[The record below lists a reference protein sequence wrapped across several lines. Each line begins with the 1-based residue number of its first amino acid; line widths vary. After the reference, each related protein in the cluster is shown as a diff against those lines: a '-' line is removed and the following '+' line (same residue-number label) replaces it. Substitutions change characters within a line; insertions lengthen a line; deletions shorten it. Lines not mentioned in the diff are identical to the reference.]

1 MATVWM
7 LWLPSVNPLP
17 QPAPTGLLWA
27 LLLLTF
33 VLHLVPMN
41 LALGGS
47 IVALVARWRGRDG
60 RDPHARTLASWFA
73 VALPTIIAATV
84 SFGVAPLLFV
94 QTLYGRALFGSS
106 ILIAWPWL
114 SVVALVI
121 VAYYA
126 AYLMAFRAGDGASR
140 TGLAAAIAGIFVV
153 VAFIY
158 VNNMS
163 LMLRVAEF
171 ESLTANGTGGWRL
184 NADDRTLVPRFLHI
198 LVGAVAVAG
207 AGAALL
213 GWLRRHRD
221 PAFGMW
227 AMRYGSGWTALAT
240 FANLF
245 FGSWWL
251 MSLPRDV
258 LMRFVGHDAAAT
270 TVLMLGIA
278 CALVALMAF
287 AAAARAKDPAPAVR
301 AGLMALPLVL
311 VAMIFTRDQVR
322 ESSFALA
329 GLGDAPWIEPQ
340 WGPIGIFAVLLVAAL
355 ATIAWMLSALA
366 RGK

>member
-7 LWLPSVNPLP
+7 LWLPSVDPLP

-94 QTLYGRALFGSS
+94 QTLLGRALFGSS

-171 ESLTANGTGGWRL
+171 ESLTANGTGGWRSTPTIARWWRL
-184 NADDRTLVPRFLHI
+184 LHI

-287 AAAARAKDPAPAVR
+287 AAAARAKRIRPRPC
-301 AGLMALPLVL
+301 
-311 VAMIFTRDQVR
+311 
-322 ESSFALA
+322 
-329 GLGDAPWIEPQ
+329 
-340 WGPIGIFAVLLVAAL
+340 
-355 ATIAWMLSALA
+355 A
-366 RGK
+366 RGSWRSRWCWWR

>member
-1 MATVWM
+1 MA
-7 LWLPSVNPLP
+7 
-17 QPAPTGLLWA
+17 QRQADPAQRPFRRG
-27 LLLLTF
+27 
-33 VLHLVPMN
+33 P
-41 LALGGS
+41 
-47 IVALVARWRGRDG
+47 ARIGDIG
-60 RDPHARTLASWFA
+60 PDP
-73 VALPTIIAATV
+73 V
-84 SFGVAPLLFV
+84 
-94 QTLYGRALFGSS
+94 
-106 ILIAWPWL
+106 
-114 SVVALVI
+114 
-121 VAYYA
+121 
-126 AYLMAFRAGDGASR
+126 
-140 TGLAAAIAGIFVV
+140 AIAGIFVV

-270 TVLMLGIA
+270 TVLMLGTSP
-278 CALVALMAF
+278 
-287 AAAARAKDPAPAVR
+287 DD
-301 AGLMALPLVL
+301 
-311 VAMIFTRDQVR
+311 FTILR
-322 ESSFALA
+322 
-329 GLGDAPWIEPQ
+329 
-340 WGPIGIFAVLLVAAL
+340 
-355 ATIAWMLSALA
+355 T
-366 RGK
+366 